1 MQSLLVLKTLDEIRT
16 SMDLLLE
23 NKKIED
29 QGSLKANYY
38 KYLHPDVLEYEDKNM
53 WNLLHEQKVIDIF
66 QFDGN
71 IGAQALKKVKPYNLI
86 EAIVANSLMRIS
98 VEEGEQP
105 IDRYIR
111 FKNDISLWYKEMA
124 DFGLSVDHMKTLE
137 PHLLHLSGVADTQE
151 AAMKLSMDPKIG
163 NFDIAQAHKLRKA
176 IAKSYAKDQ
185 LNEIKKLFYLN
196 TERGV
201 DKVLLDYVWNVQLAT
216 MFGLT
221 MIAQVKFGEPAK
233 GVA

>member
-1 MQSLLVLKTLDEIRT
+1 MVLKTLDEIRT
-16 SMDLLLE
+16 SMDLLIE
-23 NKKIED
+23 NGKLKD
-29 QGSLKANYY
+29 YGSLKNNYY
-38 KYLHPDVLEYEDKNM
+38 KYLHPDVLEYEDPKM
-53 WNLLHEQKVIDIF
+53 WNLLHEQKVIDVF

-71 IGAQALKKVKPYNLI
+71 MGVQAMKKVKPENLL
-86 EAIVANSLMRIS
+86 EAIVANSLMRITVS
-98 VEEGEQP
+98 EGEQP

-111 FKNDISLWYKEMA
+111 FKKDINLWYKEMK
-124 DFGLSVDHMKTLE
+124 DFGLTEEHIKTLE
-137 PHLLHLSGVADTQE
+137 PHLLHLYGVADTQE
-151 AAMKLSMDPKIG
+151 AAMKLAMDPKIG
-163 NFDIAQAHKLRKA
+163 DFNIAQAHKLRKA
-176 IAKSYAKDQ
+176 IAKSYAKGL
-185 LNEIKKLFYLN
+185 LNEIKLLFYLN